1 MIEAMKAMANYIDV
15 LGGDSKKYRQAI
27 SEAEKQEPVIGVEV
41 KRIASGGFIG
51 NVWWI
56 HENLQEG
63 VFHLYTHPQPK
74 REWVG
79 LTDEEIDA
87 TLIDLLRQNKSGAV
101 TISRAI
107 EAKLKEKNT

>member
-1 MIEAMKAMANYIDV
+1 MSN
-15 LGGDSKKYRQAI
+15 Q

-63 VFHLYTHPQPK
+63 VFHLYTHQQPK